1 MNADEPTP
9 PENDGDQEK
18 DWIYRDST
26 KRLLWAV
33 LGTACFLS
41 FFAELFMKRHAHFE
55 VDQSLGF
62 YALLGF
68 GMCTIMIFV
77 AKGLSYV
84 LKKSPDFY
92 ERPGDG
98 DAVAQDVEKPESEE
112 GKP

>member
-1 MNADEPTP
+1 MNANEPSP
-9 PENDGDQEK
+9 PENDGSREK

-26 KRLLWAV
+26 KRLLWAI

-41 FFAELFMKRHAHFE
+41 VIAELFMTRHAHFE
-55 VDQSLGF
+55 VDQALGF

-84 LKKSPDFY
+84 LKKAPDFY
-92 ERPGDG
+92 DRPDDG
-98 DAVAQDVEKPESEE
+98 DAVVQDHVQNVKEE
-112 GKP
+112 GMP